1 MHNEWQ
7 YRRHLIPGKMLCPN
21 CGEAINGFLEDN
33 SHGGSDS
40 IEHLCPFCLEKI
52 IIDFLI
58 MPVPRKP
65 DETDIKPLDIKC
77 EPKYEDA

>member
-1 MHNEWQ
+1 
-7 YRRHLIPGKMLCPN
+7 
-21 CGEAINGFLEDN
+21 
-33 SHGGSDS
+33 
-40 IEHLCPFCLEKI
+40 
-52 IIDFLI
+52 